1 MSNQDL
7 LQKLESYKTAYEFQ
21 MKRVKI
27 MEGHIEPN
35 SPLMRNYRDILRQI
49 DEAKKEANHG

>member
-7 LQKLESYKTAYEFQ
+7 LQKLESYKTAYEYQ

-49 DEAKKEANHG
+49 DTVKKDVTNG

>member
-7 LQKLESYKTAYEFQ
+7 LQKLESYKTAYEHQ
-21 MKRVKI
+21 IKRVKLL
-27 MEGHIEPN
+27 EGHIEPN

-49 DEAKKEANHG
+49 DEAKRGVNNG